1 MLRMQKSNCI
11 RRIGVVSLMT
21 LMLAACAG
29 QKVPAERLLAEIQ
42 ATVTAASTEAAKYI
56 PDQLVAVQTQ
66 LGALQASFD
75 KKDYAAVVTGAPAVL
90 GAAQSLA
97 TDAATKKDEVLK
109 ALNDKWTALAGS
121 VPGSLAAVENR
132 IDFLSKKT
140 NRKAAAGIDIDGAKT
155 ALADA
160 MSLWSKAQAAFAGGN
175 MDEAVNTAQNV
186 KSKVDAVAAAL
197 KLDLAAPTAKS

>member
-1 MLRMQKSNCI
+1 MLRMQKSNRI

-21 LMLAACAG
+21 FLLAACAG

-56 PDQLVAVQTQ
+56 PDQLVAVQSQ

-121 VPGSLAAVENR
+121 VPGSLAAIENR

-140 NRKAAAGIDIDGAKT
+140 NRKAAAGIDVNGAKT
-155 ALADA
+155 ALGDA

-175 MDEAVNTAQNV
+175 MDEAVSTAQNV